1 MYEQFKID
9 IKLNGCGATYKA
21 DTVNLHIW
29 GYVYKIFQYD
39 NESIIIKV
47 FDKND
52 VFIKSVEVVAT
63 DYDKILDKLFSN
75 VK

>member
-1 MYEQFKID
+1 MYEQFKVD
-9 IKLNGCGATYKA
+9 VELNGCGTTCKA
-21 DTVNLHIW
+21 DTLNLHIC

-39 NESIIIKV
+39 DESIMVKV
-47 FDKND
+47 FDEND

-63 DYDKILDKLFSN
+63 DYDKILDELFSK